1 VPAVTAAA
9 GIEEAARLADQG
21 RFAEAEA
28 ICQAHMREHGA
39 TAEILYLMGL
49 LRDAA
54 GRLDEAAQYYRK
66 TLYLDRDHREALSH
80 LALLLRKQGD
90 LPGAQ
95 LLLARASRAERKGA
109 G

>member
-1 VPAVTAAA
+1 
-9 GIEEAARLADQG
+9 
-21 RFAEAEA
+21 
-28 ICQAHMREHGA
+28 MRDHGA
-39 TAEILYLMGL
+39 TAEVLYLIGL

-80 LALLLRKQGD
+80 LALLLRRQGD
-90 LPGAQ
+90 LSGAQ